1 MKSDNKSH
9 REIPAST
16 YERIADYL
24 PALKKLCLQSR
35 DFISLQRISTIVGMP
50 VSTVKADLEELGIRH
65 ESNGI
70 YEMKSLI
77 SRMEENLEVKNA
89 GKNYVFMAGNTP
101 RATELLRDEYLHHP
115 TVNVVAIF
123 EKNPADNDSSVLGVP
138 VLDCSKLVSL
148 ARRMHVTEGILTS
161 LPEEADYYISKMAE
175 AGINLI
181 RNHTGSRIESAEGYE
196 IINI

>member
-24 PALKKLCLQSR
+24 PVLKKLCLQSR

-65 ESNGI
+65 ENNGI
-70 YEMKSLI
+70 YEVKSLI

-89 GKNYVFMAGNTP
+89 AKTYVFMAGNTP

>member
-24 PALKKLCLQSR
+24 PVLKKLCLQSR
-35 DFISLQRISTIVGMP
+35 DFISLQRISTIVGLP

-70 YEMKSLI
+70 CEVKSLI

-89 GKNYVFMAGNTP
+89 AKTYVFMAGNTP
-101 RATELLRDEYLHHP
+101 RTTELLRDEYLHHP

-181 RNHTGSRIESAEGYE
+181 RNHTGSRIEPAEGYE

>member
-24 PALKKLCLQSR
+24 PVLKKLCLQSR
-35 DFISLQRISTIVGMP
+35 DFISLQRISTIVGLP

-65 ESNGI
+65 ENNGI
-70 YEMKSLI
+70 CEVKSLI

-89 GKNYVFMAGNTP
+89 AKTYVFMAGNTP
-101 RATELLRDEYLHHP
+101 RTTELLRDEYLHHP

-181 RNHTGSRIESAEGYE
+181 RNHTGSRIEPAEGYE